1 MPRLGSTFATP
12 GRAAFGN
19 AGVVP
24 EADLTHAGCQSAY
37 GIQQEQGFPSYFPS
51 FVFVDSHTGQAHG
64 DIDVS
69 SVFLATQVVHEVDE
83 PDASGIRGYYCLDYA
98 DLKEYL
104 GQKLD
109 SPGNPG
115 VAAAPHKDAPGALYL
130 VPFWRDALKSASMD
144 PLVRVHRKPLGP
156 DAGRDERFLAAV
168 VTQPTRWRLEF
179 VDMPAAGEY
188 SMDDII
194 SYLDG
199 NLPPPALD
207 PEPPS
212 GLGNCG

>member
-1 MPRLGSTFATP
+1 MTLCRPPPPCPLPHWSFFFFMPRLGSTFATP

-83 PDASGIRGYYCLDYA
+83 PYASGIRGYYCLDYA
-98 DLKEYL
+98 DL
-104 GQKLD
+104 
-109 SPGNPG
+109 
-115 VAAAPHKDAPGALYL
+115 
-130 VPFWRDALKSASMD
+130 RAS
-144 PLVRVHRKPLGP
+144 RQNG
-156 DAGRDERFLAAV
+156 
-168 VTQPTRWRLEF
+168 TR
-179 VDMPAAGEY
+179 
-188 SMDDII
+188 
-194 SYLDG
+194 
-199 NLPPPALD
+199 
-207 PEPPS
+207 
-212 GLGNCG
+212 

>member
-69 SVFLATQVVHEVDE
+69 SVFLALSQKERTRL
-83 PDASGIRGYYCLDYA
+83 PDG
-98 DLKEYL
+98 
-104 GQKLD
+104 
-109 SPGNPG
+109 
-115 VAAAPHKDAPGALYL
+115 
-130 VPFWRDALKSASMD
+130 
-144 PLVRVHRKPLGP
+144 
-156 DAGRDERFLAAV
+156 ERELLLSQAFE
-168 VTQPTRWRLEF
+168 TSR
-179 VDMPAAGEY
+179 
-188 SMDDII
+188 
-194 SYLDG
+194 
-199 NLPPPALD
+199 PPA
-207 PEPPS
+207 
-212 GLGNCG
+212 